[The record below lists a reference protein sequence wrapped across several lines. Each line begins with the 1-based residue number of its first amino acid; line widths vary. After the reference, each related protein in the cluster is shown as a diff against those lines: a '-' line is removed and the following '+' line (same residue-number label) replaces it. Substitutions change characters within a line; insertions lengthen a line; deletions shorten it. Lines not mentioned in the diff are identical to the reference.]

1 MGFIKAI
8 DNTDEFMLIELDD
21 GKFIEY
27 KFSWLDELELAYA
40 ATVHKSQGNQFPVVV
55 MPLAGG
61 SNMLFSRSL
70 LYTGIT
76 RAEKLVILI
85 GREDILSYMVD
96 NDYKSVRYTGLWHMF
111 GDDNTQTQTID
122 DVPIEDTEDG
132 RNDIPTDDVNMID
145 WNDIFDF

>member
-1 MGFIKAI
+1 
-8 DNTDEFMLIELDD
+8 
-21 GKFIEY
+21 
-27 KFSWLDELELAYA
+27 
-40 ATVHKSQGNQFPVVV
+40 

-96 NDYKSVRYTGLWHMF
+96 NDYKSVRYTGLWNMF
-111 GDDNTQTQTID
+111 GEDNTQTEFVTE
-122 DVPIEDTEDG
+122 VPIEDTEDG

>member
-1 MGFIKAI
+1 
-8 DNTDEFMLIELDD
+8 
-21 GKFIEY
+21 
-27 KFSWLDELELAYA
+27 
-40 ATVHKSQGNQFPVVV
+40 

-85 GREDILSYMVD
+85 GREDILAYMVD
-96 NDYKSVRYTGLWHMF
+96 NDYKSVRYTGLWSMF
-111 GDDNTQTQTID
+111 GESNEQETVVEDA
-122 DVPIEDTEDG
+122 VSDTEDG